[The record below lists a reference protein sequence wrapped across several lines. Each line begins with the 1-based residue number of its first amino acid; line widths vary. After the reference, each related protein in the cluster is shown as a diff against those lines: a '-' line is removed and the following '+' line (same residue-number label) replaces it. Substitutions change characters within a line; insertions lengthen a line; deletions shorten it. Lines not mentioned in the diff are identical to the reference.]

1 MWLWSVRHK
10 WKIEKIAMAFGRCAI
25 TIVCTMTKT
34 TAMMSLSSS
43 STMTTKTTTATMT
56 HRHCFFNGYNESMPQ
71 THAFN
76 SHKKEQK
83 QRERK
88 KHTSIEKKS
97 SARNFKWEID
107 IVGPYIKMKMGREH
121 VKHPAMSAKSK
132 GGKVNHSNK
141 EKTRRE
147 MNIDKARETQKNDK

>member
-25 TIVCTMTKT
+25 TIECTMTKT
-34 TAMMSLSSS
+34 TTMMSS
-43 STMTTKTTTATMT
+43 STTMTTTPTMT

-76 SHKKEQK
+76 SHRKEQK
-83 QRERK
+83 HRERK
-88 KHTSIEKKS
+88 KQTSIEKKS
-97 SARNFKWEID
+97 SARNFKWERE

-121 VKHPAMSAKSK
+121 VKHPAMSAKQSK

-141 EKTRRE
+141 EKTPRE
-147 MNIDKARETQKNDK
+147 MNIDKVRETQKNDK